1 MPFEVFL
8 MVLAAALVHAI
19 WNALVKIDGD
29 RLALIKMMSVTQLFL
44 SLALIPFVAVPA
56 VDSWPYLAASPILT
70 TGYILFLSRAYQSG
84 DLSHVYPLARGIA
97 PLIVAGVSMGL
108 LGEQLGLAGQIAVL
122 LVATGITSLVLTRGV
137 AGLRDPRPTLFALG
151 TGCFIAGYT
160 LIDGMGARAAAS
172 AHGYMIWVSLFS
184 SCLIVASVHWLQ
196 RGNRRPLDERSRRAG
211 IAAGLLS
218 YGSSWLVIWAMTLAP
233 LALVSALRETGVVFA
248 VIIGVVFLKE
258 RLNLARLMSIA
269 TTLLGTTL
277 LKFSR

>member
-1 MPFEVFL
+1 MPLEVFL

-29 RLALIKMMSVTQLFL
+29 RLALIKTMCVTQFLL
-44 SLALIPFVAVPA
+44 SLALVPFVAVPT
-56 VDSWPYLAASPILT
+56 VESWPYLAASPILT
-70 TGYILFLSRAYQSG
+70 TGYMLFLSRAYQAG

-97 PLIVAGVSMGL
+97 PLIVAAVSIGL
-108 LGEQLGLAGQIAVL
+108 LGEQLGPTSQIAVL
-122 LVATGITSLVLTRGV
+122 LIATGITSLVLTRGA

-151 TGCFIAGYT
+151 TGGFIAGYT

-172 AHGYMIWVSLFS
+172 AHSYMVWVSLFS

-196 RGNRRPLDERSRRAG
+196 RGKRRSLDERSRRAG
-211 IAAGLLS
+211 VAAGLLS
-218 YGSSWLVIWAMTLAP
+218 YGASWLVIWAMTLAP

-269 TTLLGTTL
+269 TTLLGTAL